1 MRFLRR
7 PRFYLLFVLILVG
20 SYFVIGL
27 VRSSDTVIPAQFT
40 NSRLQGALIA
50 SRIVDLSNQ
59 SVEELKLINDLDR
72 EGDFPGALELVSKV
86 INQSAE
92 IRGEAVKLSAELEG
106 MTLALQGIESVSA
119 REAAFE
125 SISSHLVLIGRLVN
139 YSNYLGELLEV
150 LRSRFLGDFSDG
162 DRVPILVANI
172 NAEVSEINKLN
183 DQAKAAI
190 ERFDELVK

>member
-1 MRFLRR
+1 M
-7 PRFYLLFVLILVG
+7 
-20 SYFVIGL
+20 IGL